1 MNGGGTK
8 LPNEIWNI
16 ALCTEALFWR
26 SALPKVDFLLH
37 LSLSMPP
44 PPPNV
49 VRCQINCYLHHP
61 YFSTLSLMILCVCA
75 LLCRQFQP
83 ILFRANSGST
93 SLIYYDCHSNWS
105 TIFHSSDNK
114 KIKCSYVLGGKA
126 THLYQVS
133 PYPLPPTTTSWHLLP
148 PTQNLSQSCILCC
161 QLPGLACCQVTL
173 TCL

>member
-1 MNGGGTK
+1 MTFHEWSRIQTSKRNMNYCTVHWSPF
-8 LPNEIWNI
+8 L
-16 ALCTEALFWR
+16 ALSSSQVA
-26 SALPKVDFLLH
+26 FLLQ

-44 PPPNV
+44 PPPKV

-105 TIFHSSDNK
+105 TIFHSSDNR
-114 KIKCSYVLGGKA
+114 KIKCSYVHTRRPGN
-126 THLYQVS
+126 
-133 PYPLPPTTTSWHLLP
+133 PT
-148 PTQNLSQSCILCC
+148 
-161 QLPGLACCQVTL
+161 LPGVTL
-173 TCL
+173 PASSTPLNSKLTSTLANPNPS